1 MRILL
6 ELTFPHEPF
15 NSAVRKGTAGETI
28 GRILEESSPEAVY
41 FTERDGRR
49 GATLIIDVSNPS
61 DIPSFA
67 EPWFLNFEADW
78 RFRTV
83 MTPNDLQAAGLE
95 ALGQKWG

>member
-15 NSAVRKGTAGETI
+15 NAAVRKGTAGETI
-28 GRILEESSPEAVY
+28 GRILEESGPEAVY

-49 GATLIIDVSNPS
+49 AATLIIDVSNPS

-67 EPWFLNFEADW
+67 EPWFLNFEADCQ
-78 RFRTV
+78 FRIV
-83 MTPNDLQAAGLE
+83 MTPNDLQEAGLE

>member
-15 NSAVRKGTAGETI
+15 NAAVRKGTAGETI
-28 GRILEESSPEAVY
+28 GRILEESGPEAVY

-49 GATLIIDVSNPS
+49 AATLIIDVSNPS

-67 EPWFLNFEADW
+67 EPWFLNFEADCQ
-78 RFRTV
+78 FRLV
-83 MTPNDLQAAGLE
+83 MTPNDLQEAGLE